1 MAYEKVHDT
10 TLNENS
16 KSYTNA
22 ELLEIFPEARTIIPA
37 LIKDYSKQRKELVKA
52 IAEEHSYI
60 MVNPVEMFRYFWISW
75 LKLTK
80 VQNLCVIDKNIA
92 RLQRFLQP
100 VVNEPKQSNTITD
113 NQIEDARSIPIE
125 SLLNQEFRRSGS
137 NLVGRC
143 PFHDENTPSF
153 YIYVQENRGWCFGC
167 NKGGDAI
174 DIVMCLHD
182 FNFRDAVQY
191 LVGGQR

>member
-10 TLNENS
+10 RLNEYSN
-16 KSYTNA
+16 SYTNA

-52 IAEEHSYI
+52 IAEEHSNI
-60 MVNPVEMFRYFWISW
+60 MANPDEMFRYFWTSW

-80 VQNLCVIDKNIA
+80 VQDLWVIDKNID
-92 RLQRFLQP
+92 RLQRFIQP
-100 VVNEPKQSNTITD
+100 VVNEPKQSNRITD
-113 NQIEDARSIPIE
+113 NQIEDTRAIPIE

-174 DIVMCLHD
+174 DIVMLLHD
-182 FNFRDAVQY
+182 LNFRDAVQY
-191 LVGGQR
+191 LVGGQK

>member
-10 TLNENS
+10 TLNDSS

-22 ELLEIFPEARTIIPA
+22 ELLEIFPEARELIPA
-37 LIKDYSKQRKELVKA
+37 LIKEYSEQRRELVRA
-52 IAEEHSYI
+52 IAKEYRYI
-60 MVNPVEMFRYFWISW
+60 MTNSNEIFRYFWTLW
-75 LKLTK
+75 LKLTQVK
-80 VQNLCVIDKNIA
+80 DLLELDKKIIYL
-92 RLQRFLQP
+92 RSFLQP
-100 VVNEPKQSNTITD
+100 TINNPQQSNRITD
-113 NQIEDARSIPIE
+113 NQIEDARAIPIE

-174 DIVMCLHD
+174 DIVMRLHD
-182 FNFRDAVQY
+182 LNFRDAVQY
-191 LVGGQR
+191 LVGGQK

>member
-10 TLNENS
+10 RLNEYSN
-16 KSYTNA
+16 SYTNA
-22 ELLEIFPEARTIIPA
+22 ELLEIFPEAKTIIPA

-52 IAEEHSYI
+52 IAEEYSHI
-60 MVNPVEMFRYFWISW
+60 MMNPDEMFRYFWTSW

-80 VQNLCVIDKNIA
+80 VQDLWVIDKNID

-100 VVNEPKQSNTITD
+100 VVNEPKQSNRITD
-113 NQIEDARSIPIE
+113 NQIEDARAIPIE

-143 PFHDENTPSF
+143 SFHDENTPSF

-167 NKGGDAI
+167 NNGGDTI
-174 DIVMCLHD
+174 DIVMRLHD
-182 FNFRDAVQY
+182 LNFRDAVQY

>member
-1 MAYEKVHDT
+1 MYYAWRMP
-10 TLNENS
+10 NELQQ
-16 KSYTNA
+16 YTNA
-22 ELLEIFPEARTIIPA
+22 ELLEIFPEASTIIPA

-52 IAEEHSYI
+52 IAKEHGNI
-60 MVNPVEMFRYFWISW
+60 MANPDEMFRYFWTSW

-80 VQNLCVIDKNIA
+80 VQDLWVIDKDID
-92 RLQRFLQP
+92 RLQRFMQP
-100 VVNEPKQSNTITD
+100 VVNEPKQSNRITD
-113 NQIEDARSIPIE
+113 NQIEDARAIPIE

-167 NKGGDAI
+167 NNGGDTI
-174 DIVMCLHD
+174 DIVMRLHD
-182 FNFRDAVQY
+182 LNFRDAVQY